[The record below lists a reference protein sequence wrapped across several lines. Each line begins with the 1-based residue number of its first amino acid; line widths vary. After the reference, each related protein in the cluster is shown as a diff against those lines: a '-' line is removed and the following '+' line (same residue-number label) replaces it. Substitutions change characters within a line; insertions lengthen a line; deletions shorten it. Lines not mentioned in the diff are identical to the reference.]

1 MSQQTKRQFLTFT
14 AIFGAMVFG
23 MVLAGS
29 LDLTPASRSAPD
41 DSPAPQAVPT
51 SPGQTMQAGG
61 LPSFADLAETVSPAV
76 VTIEASSFERGSRFR
91 SVDPFEFFFG
101 PRRRD
106 APQEPEEDQEFRSD
120 SGGSGF
126 LVSSDGYVVTNNHV
140 IRDAEQVRVR
150 IGDRSLD
157 AVVRGRDPAT
167 DLALLKIES
176 DDEFPYLRLGDSEL
190 LRAGDWVMAIG
201 SPLELANTVTVG
213 VVSAKGRRINISQE
227 TSSFESFIQ
236 TDAAINFGNSGGPLV
251 NLAGE
256 VIGINTAINWGSE
269 NIGFA
274 VPVNILRQVLPQL
287 RDEGRVRRGYLGIG
301 VIDLTPRAAEA
312 FGLES
317 TDGAM
322 VNNVL
327 PGLPAEKGGLEP
339 GDIILEVDEIKV
351 TNTRQ
356 LIDYVSA
363 KGPDAKVELKVLREG
378 KRINRTIELSER
390 PSEVAEGDQDSG
402 SEEGG
407 IEWLGLRYQDLT
419 PGLRSSHGMP
429 EDLMGVWINEISP
442 RSPLYD
448 EGVRAGEVINVIT
461 EVNGQRVDSVASFED
476 AVRNAESGSRLRVYI
491 RRFARGQ
498 ELQPLFVFPAVP

>member
-1 MSQQTKRQFLTFT
+1 MSHNTKRQFLTLT
-14 AIFGAMVFG
+14 AIFGAVIFG

-29 LDLTPASRSAPD
+29 LDLTRLSLSEPD
-41 DSPAPQAVPT
+41 DSPETQAVPT
-51 SPGQTMQAGG
+51 KPNLTSSAG
-61 LPSFADLAETVSPAV
+61 LPGFADLAEMVSPAV
-76 VTIEASSFERGSRFR
+76 VTIEASSFERGSQSR

-106 APQEPEEDQEFRSD
+106 APQAPDEDREFRSD

-126 LVSSDGYVVTNNHV
+126 IVSEDGYVVTNNHV
-140 IRDAEQVRVR
+140 IRNADQVRVR
-150 IGDRSLD
+150 INGTALD
-157 AVVRGRDPAT
+157 ATVKGRDPET
-167 DLALLKIES
+167 DLAVLKIDS
-176 DDEFPYLRLGDSEL
+176 DKKFSFLRLGDSDT
-190 LRAGDWVMAIG
+190 LRPGDWVMAIG
-201 SPLELANTVTVG
+201 SPLDLANTVTVG

-256 VIGINTAINWGSE
+256 VVGINSAINWGSE

-301 VIDLTPRAAEA
+301 VIDLTESAAEA

-317 TDGAM
+317 TDGAI

-327 PGLPAEKGGLEP
+327 PGLPADKGGLEP
-339 GDIILEVDEIKV
+339 GDIILEVDDRKV

-356 LIDYVSA
+356 LIDYVSF
-363 KGPDAKVELKVLREG
+363 KGPDADVELKILREG
-378 KRINRTIELSER
+378 KRMTKTIELSER
-390 PSEVAEGDQDSG
+390 PSEVAGTTEESSG
-402 SEEGG
+402 EDGG
-407 IEWLGLRYQDLT
+407 IDWLGVRYQDMT
-419 PGLRSSHGMP
+419 PGLRSSHGIP
-429 EDLMGVWINEISP
+429 EDLDGVWITEISP
-442 RSPLYD
+442 RSPMYD
-448 EGVRAGEVINVIT
+448 EGVRAGEVINIIT
-461 EVNGQRVDSVASFED
+461 EVNGVPVDNVAAFED
-476 AVRNAESGSRLRVYI
+476 QVRDSQPGTRLRVYI

>member
-1 MSQQTKRQFLTFT
+1 MKRRFLTLT
-14 AIFGAMVFG
+14 AIFGAMIFG

-29 LDLTPASRSAPD
+29 LDFTPVSVGESD
-41 DSPAPQAVPT
+41 DSPEPQAVPARP
-51 SPGQTMQAGG
+51 SQIEVG
-61 LPSFADLAETVSPAV
+61 LPSFADLAETVSPGV
-76 VTIEASSFERGSRFR
+76 VTIEASTFERGSRFR

-106 APQEPEEDQEFRSD
+106 APEDPEEDQEFRSD

-126 LVSSDGYVVTNNHV
+126 MVSADGYVVTNNHV

-150 IGDRSLD
+150 MGDRALD

-176 DDEFPYLRLGDSEL
+176 DEQFPYLRLGDSDQ

-256 VIGINTAINWGSE
+256 VVGINTAINWGSE

-301 VIDLTPRAAEA
+301 VIDLTQRAAEA
-312 FGLES
+312 FELES

-327 PGLPAEKGGLEP
+327 PGLPADKGGLEP
-339 GDIILEVDEIKV
+339 GDIILEVDDIKV

-363 KGPDAKVELKVLREG
+363 KGPDASVELKIVREG
-378 KRINRTIELSER
+378 KKMSKTVELSER
-390 PSEVAEGDQDSG
+390 PSDVAGAEDDSD

-419 PGLRSSHGMP
+419 PGLRSSHGIP
-429 EDLMGVWINEISP
+429 EDLNGVWITEISP

-448 EGVRAGEVINVIT
+448 EGVRAGEIINIIT
-461 EVNGQRVDSVASFED
+461 EVNGKPIQGVSDFED
-476 AVRNAESGSRLRVYI
+476 LVRGSEPGSRLRVYI

-498 ELQPLFVFPAVP
+498 ELQPLFVFPGVP

>member
-1 MSQQTKRQFLTFT
+1 MSHNLKRQFLTLT
-14 AIFGAMVFG
+14 AIFGAVVFG

-29 LDLTPASRSAPD
+29 LDLTRTTFSEPD
-41 DSPAPQAVPT
+41 DAPEPQAVRPEAGST
-51 SPGQTMQAGG
+51 GG
-61 LPSFADLAETVSPAV
+61 LPSFADLAEAVSPAV
-76 VTIEASSFERGSRFR
+76 VTIEASSFERTSRFR

-106 APQEPEEDQEFRSD
+106 APQEPDEDREFRSD

-126 LVSSDGYVVTNNHV
+126 IVSADGYVVTNNHV

-150 IGDRSLD
+150 IDGTALD
-157 AVVRGRDPAT
+157 ASVRGRDPET

-176 DDEFPYLRLGDSEL
+176 DQQFPFLRLGDSDG
-190 LRAGDWVMAIG
+190 LRPGDWVMAIG
-201 SPLELANTVTVG
+201 SPLDLANTVTVG

-251 NLAGE
+251 NLVGE
-256 VIGINTAINWGSE
+256 VVGINTAINWGSE

-312 FGLES
+312 FGLET
-317 TDGAM
+317 TDGAI

-327 PGLPAEKGGLEP
+327 PGLPADQGGLEP
-339 GDIILEVDEIKV
+339 GDIILEVDDRQV
-351 TNTRQ
+351 SNTRE

-363 KGPDAKVELKVLREG
+363 KGPDASVELQILREG
-378 KRINRTIELSER
+378 KRMKRTVELSER
-390 PSEVAEGDQDSG
+390 PSEVAGTEEDSDGD
-402 SEEGG
+402 ERG
-407 IEWLGLRYQDLT
+407 IEWLGLRYQNLT
-419 PGLRSSHGMP
+419 PGLRSSHGIP
-429 EDLMGVWINEISP
+429 EDLAGVWITEISA

-448 EGVRAGEVINVIT
+448 EGVRAGEVINIIT
-461 EVNGQRVDSVASFED
+461 EVNGAPVTSVAEFED
-476 AVRNAESGSRLRVYI
+476 LVRDSESGSRLRVYI